1 LRFLLDLS
9 LAVVGLLLV
18 SEVGGERENKLIE
31 ATKERAG
38 LFERERERERER
50 VCVCVCLCVCKLI
63 KKKKRR
69 RKKERVFSELSRS
82 LLLWR
87 SVFVVQLLFQ
97 VSGRGACAGGRACVV
112 VSIDAFV
119 TAIRVWC
126 GCEVLRRKERIFQA
140 REHRGKGRDKTRE

>member
-1 LRFLLDLS
+1 M
-9 LAVVGLLLV
+9 GLLLV

-38 LFERERERERER
+38 LFERERESKEADQEKERRRKKARFCLRERER
-50 VCVCVCLCVCKLI
+50 ERESVCKLI

-87 SVFVVQLLFQ
+87 SVLFVQLLFQ
-97 VSGRGACAGGRACVV
+97 AGGRV
-112 VSIDAFV
+112 
-119 TAIRVWC
+119 R
-126 GCEVLRRKERIFQA
+126 A
-140 REHRGKGRDKTRE
+140 RADGRAWLLALMHL

>member
-38 LFERERERERER
+38 LFERERESKEADQEKERRRKKARFCLRERER
-50 VCVCVCLCVCKLI
+50 ERESVCKLI

-87 SVFVVQLLFQ
+87 SVLFVQLLFQ
-97 VSGRGACAGGRACVV
+97 AGGRV
-112 VSIDAFV
+112 
-119 TAIRVWC
+119 R
-126 GCEVLRRKERIFQA
+126 A
-140 REHRGKGRDKTRE
+140 RADGRAWLLALMHL